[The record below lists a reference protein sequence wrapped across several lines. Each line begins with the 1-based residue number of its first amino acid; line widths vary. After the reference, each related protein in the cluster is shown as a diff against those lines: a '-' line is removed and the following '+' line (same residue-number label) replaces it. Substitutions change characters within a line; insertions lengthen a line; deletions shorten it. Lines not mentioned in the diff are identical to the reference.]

1 MTSDEMRAVL
11 EMTTNYSFDYLQSL
25 SYEELKRIYNEKR
38 SD

>member
-1 MTSDEMRAVL
+1 MTSDEIRAIL
-11 EMTTNYSFDYLQSL
+11 ELTTNYSFAYLQSL